1 MAIKESEI
9 KTPKS
14 INTINEIWYSIRDF
28 AEENKNPETSK
39 SEGAT
44 YQRLGLLGFPKS
56 DWWRESNGRK

>member
-14 INTINEIWYSIRDF
+14 INTIYEIWYSIRDF
-28 AEENKNPETSK
+28 AEENKNPETAK

-44 YQRLGLLGFPKS
+44 YQRLGLLVSPKC
-56 DWWRESNGRK
+56 DWWRESNGRN